1 MKVRV
6 RKVHPSEVQIP
17 ITTEFIKLESFLK
30 LANAVESGGMAK
42 NFILNEEVTVNGE
55 ICTMR
60 GKKLRPGDLVTYLVS
75 DRASYIAGTTINI
88 SGGKSRG

>member
-6 RKVHPSEVQIP
+6 RRVDPSEVKIP

-30 LANAVESGGMAK
+30 LSNAVESGGMAK

-55 ICTMR
+55 VCTMR
-60 GKKLRPGDLVTYLVS
+60 GKKLYPGDRVDFDGCNYLVTQGES
-75 DRASYIAGTTINI
+75 
-88 SGGKSRG
+88 